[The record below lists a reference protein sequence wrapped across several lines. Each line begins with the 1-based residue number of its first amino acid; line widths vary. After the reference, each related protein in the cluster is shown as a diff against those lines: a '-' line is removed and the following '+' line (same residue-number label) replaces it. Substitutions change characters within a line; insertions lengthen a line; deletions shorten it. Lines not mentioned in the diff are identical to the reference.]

1 MSALQS
7 LPCNRLTKSCILV
20 AVVAQPLRRSALFGA
35 SARATAAIAISPSLS
50 LAVHQ
55 IPDLPPKLTGEMA
68 MKTTM
73 ILAMAGM
80 LASAPAAALVTAVSG
95 GVQWQ
100 SSVKMNDVVTLGN
113 LSQDNWAVLNPGV
126 TYTANSQAEAVGANF
141 QGVQR
146 RYSYGNAG
154 ATWESASKG
163 SFGANWGFASEGS
176 GGGYVANDALRP
188 NWSYTFTLDAPGTF
202 TYNFRVAHELVK
214 GISTFGVNGFF
225 LETSLGPQDYN
236 AGYILDDV
244 DPFFEGGG
252 AIGFGAGTHTV
263 TLFNIQRVSSG
274 INPRE
279 AFGVQSF
286 NWEILPGVTA
296 VPEPASWAMLIAGFG
311 LTGVSMR
318 RRQAQLRR
326 VTA

>member
-1 MSALQS
+1 
-7 LPCNRLTKSCILV
+7 
-20 AVVAQPLRRSALFGA
+20 
-35 SARATAAIAISPSLS
+35 
-50 LAVHQ
+50 
-55 IPDLPPKLTGEMA
+55 

-73 ILAMAGM
+73 ILALAGL

-100 SSVKMNDVVTLGN
+100 SSVKMNNVVTLGN
-113 LSQDNWAVLNPGV
+113 LAQSNWAVLNPGV
-126 TYTANSQAEAVGANF
+126 TYTANSQAEAVGANI

-163 SFGANWGFASEGS
+163 SFGAQWGFAAEGS
-176 GGGYVANDALRP
+176 GGGYLANDALKP

-202 TYNFRVAHELVK
+202 TYNYRIAHELVK

-225 LETSLGPQDYN
+225 LGTSLSGQSYN
-236 AGYILDDV
+236 AGYLLDDI

-252 AIGFGAGTHTV
+252 SIGFGAGTHTV
-263 TLFNIQRVSSG
+263 TLFNIQWVSHGSST
-274 INPRE
+274 RE
-279 AFGVQSF
+279 AFGLQSF
-286 NWEILPGVTA
+286 NWEITPGVTA

-311 LTGVSMR
+311 LTGVTMR

>member
-1 MSALQS
+1 
-7 LPCNRLTKSCILV
+7 
-20 AVVAQPLRRSALFGA
+20 
-35 SARATAAIAISPSLS
+35 
-50 LAVHQ
+50 
-55 IPDLPPKLTGEMA
+55 
-68 MKTTM
+68 MKTVM
-73 ILAMAGM
+73 ILG
-80 LASAPAAALVTAVSG
+80 LASLLASSPAAALVTAVSG
-95 GVQWQ
+95 GLQWQ
-100 SSVKMNDVVTLGN
+100 SSVMMNNVVTLGN
-113 LSQDNWAVLNPGV
+113 LSQSNWAVLNPGV
-126 TYTANSQAEAVGANF
+126 TYNVNSQAEALGVNI

-163 SFGANWGFASEGS
+163 SFGANWGFASQGS

-188 NWSYTFTLDAPGTF
+188 NWSYTFTLDAPSTF
-202 TYNFRVAHELVK
+202 NYTYRIAHELVT
-214 GISTFGVNGFF
+214 GLSTFGVNGFF

-236 AGYILDDV
+236 AGYLLDDV
-244 DPFFEGGG
+244 DPYYE
-252 AIGFGAGTHTV
+252 ASNSINFGAGTHTV
-263 TLFNIQRVSSG
+263 TLFNIQRVSTG
-274 INPRE
+274 VNPRE

-286 NWEILPGVTA
+286 NWEILPGTTA